1 MSNTSEKKSEE
12 KIIYGFYSSKQYA
25 HNKKIIYYLNMNDEV
40 VQVTSVSKEDTIAN
54 FDDFIRLGKLKRH
67 IPNFYIENYGYKYEN
82 FKDKILENDTS

>member
-1 MSNTSEKKSEE
+1 MSNTSNKKSEE
-12 KIIYGFYSSKQYA
+12 KIIYGFYSLKQYT
-25 HNKKIIYYLNMNDEV
+25 HNKKLIYYLNMNDEV

-82 FKDKILENDTS
+82 FKDKMLENDAS